1 MFTAMPVIRILI
13 LPSTGLIAHSNWKQ
27 VQEEKDALVDDFVT
41 VCLSFLF
48 FPMLV

>member
-1 MFTAMPVIRILI
+1 MPVIRILI
-13 LPSTGLIAHSNWKQ
+13 LPSTGLITHSHRKQ

-41 VCLSFLF
+41 VRLPFFF